1 MEGMRFIADAMLGK
15 LVKWLRLLGYDTLS
29 ANELPVDDDDL
40 LNIAFEEDRILLTRD
55 KELAEKAK
63 KAGVK
68 VYIVPDGDIEEQLA
82 FLVKSAGIQ
91 LKYEPSTTI
100 CPRCNGPL
108 VEVPKSEVKGK
119 VPVTVYETRD
129 RFWVCT
135 QCGQIYWEGT
145 HWKKMREVIAKVQAL
160 LDKGSPN

>member
-1 MEGMRFIADAMLGK
+1 MECMKFLADAMLGK

-29 ANELPVDDDDL
+29 AAEMPVDDDEL
-40 LNIAFEEDRILLTRD
+40 ISIAHEEGRILLTRD
-55 KELAEKAK
+55 HELVDRAK
-63 KAGVK
+63 KAGVDAIL
-68 VYIVPDGDIEEQLA
+68 VPSEDIVEQLA
-82 FLVKSAGIQ
+82 FLVRKVGIK
-91 LKYEPSTTI
+91 LSYEPSTSI

-108 VEVPKSEVKGK
+108 VEVPKSEVRGK

-145 HWKKMREVIAKVQAL
+145 HWKKMREVISKVKEL
-160 LDKGSPN
+160 LDKGGAN